1 MKKRVALLLVL
12 CVAFSMILPSLAW
25 AAGPI
30 SNTLMLTV
38 TVEEEEELTPP
49 SILIHDDLALES
61 AVGLYDYFTV
71 SMVPGSSVY
80 DKEIVKVKFVISRDG
95 GGSVDDCLEL
105 EYLEQNQYL
114 PLSIDENGVGWFGP
128 DTGFPVKESIM
139 ENEFRVT
146 WKKAGTYNCT
156 MSIMTGDNFAEKL
169 GEDKSVSIVVQEGHA
184 LALTH
189 ATAEARAVAS
199 AENPEDLA
207 TKINELNLVGESL
220 TIQVTEDEEFDYVV
234 VTKSNKVSH
243 VDNVLFIF
251 EVTKGGIGVMTKDS
265 IKEGDFEITAISLR
279 EGTEGINETFKLV
292 DGKLKGYWGP
302 EEGFLFKGSAATA
315 FTVKFKEAGSYSV
328 QVYAIQVDK

>member
-1 MKKRVALLLVL
+1 VKKRVALLVVL

-30 SNTLMLTV
+30 SNTLTLTV
-38 TVEEEEELTPP
+38 TVGEEEPEPIPP
-49 SILIHDDLALES
+49 SILIHNDLALES

-71 SMVPGSSVY
+71 SMVPGDYEGEEVR
-80 DKEIVKVKFVISRDG
+80 VKFQVTPATG
-95 GGSVDDCLEL
+95 FKL
-105 EYLEQNQYL
+105 EYLEDGEYQT
-114 PLSIDENGVGWFGP
+114 LSVDEDGVGWFGP
-128 DTGFPVKESIM
+128 AGGFSLTEDASK
-139 ENEFRVT
+139 FRVT
-146 WKKAGTYNCT
+146 WKTAGTYNCT
-156 MSIMTGDNFAEKL
+156 MSIMTGDDFAEKL

-199 AENPEDLA
+199 AKNPEDLA

-220 TIQVTEDEEFDYVV
+220 TIQVTENGEFDYVV
-234 VTKSNKVSH
+234 AADLNDVSH

-251 EVTKGGIGVMTKDS
+251 EVTKDG
-265 IKEGDFEITAISLR
+265 IKEGDFEITEISLR
-279 EGTEGINETFKLV
+279 SDTEGINETFKLV

>member
-1 MKKRVALLLVL
+1 MLLVL

-49 SILIHDDLALES
+49 SILIHNDLAKTS

-71 SMVPGSSVY
+71 EMVPGDDVY
-80 DKEIVKVKFVISRDG
+80 DDEIVKVKFVISRDG
-95 GGSVDDCLEL
+95 GGSIEDPIASCLEL
-105 EYLEQNQYL
+105 AYLELDPDKSGYNEYL

-156 MSIMTGDNFAEKL
+156 MSIMTGDNFNQQL
-169 GEDKSVSIVVQEGHA
+169 GENESVTVDVKEENAMVLAHAWADAREVTSIDDPAELAEVV
-184 LALTH
+184 
-189 ATAEARAVAS
+189 
-199 AENPEDLA
+199 
-207 TKINELNLVGESL
+207 KELNPGYASL
-220 TIQVTEDEEFDYVV
+220 KIQVTKDGEFDYVV
-234 VTKSNKVSH
+234 AADLDNEVSH
-243 VDNVLFIF
+243 VDNILFIF
-251 EVTKGGIGVMTKDS
+251 EVTKDDIAV
-265 IKEGDFEITAISLR
+265 GDFEITAISLR
-279 EGTEGINETFKLV
+279 SDTEGINDTFELAG
-292 DGKLKGYWGP
+292 DNKLKGYWGP
-302 EEGFLFKGSAATA
+302 KEGFKFDGPAATA
-315 FTVKFKEAGSYSV
+315 FTIKFNQTGSYSV